1 MSTNKKLRCGLIGM
15 PLGHSYSPE
24 IHALLGDYDY
34 TLTELEESEV
44 GDYLKSDKF
53 DATNVTIPYKKTVM
67 PFLDEI
73 SDEALRIGSVN
84 TITHLPDGRLRGDNT
99 DYFGFAY
106 MLDSAGIDVNGKI
119 VVIIGDGGASMTA
132 RTVAADRG
140 AKEVRILTEKE
151 NTPEN
156 LPKFSDAEILINTSP
171 VGMYPKNG
179 RSPVP
184 MDNFPKLCGVVDVVY
199 NPSRTAIILDAEER
213 GIPCVS
219 GLTMLVGQAK
229 VASELFTG
237 TKISDDV
244 LASVTRQVQLAKKN
258 ITLVGMPGCGKST
271 IGKKLAELTGR
282 EFIDLDDYITEKAGC
297 PIPQIFADKGEPFF
311 RDLETQC
318 LEEVSKLSGMVL
330 SMGGGTPVREQNR
343 RMIRQNST
351 VVWLKR
357 DLSILPK
364 DGRPVSQANDLTK
377 LYEVRKPFY
386 EAVSEYSIDVAECP
400 ETNAKHIL
408 EVIGL

>member
-1 MSTNKKLRCGLIGM
+1 MSKKLRCGLIGM

-34 TLTELEESEV
+34 TLTELREEEV
-44 GDYLKSDKF
+44 GEYIRSDRY

-67 PFLDEI
+67 QFLDEI

-84 TITHLPDGRLRGDNT
+84 TVTHLPDGRLRGDNT

-106 MLDSAGIDVNGKI
+106 MLDCARIDVKDKI
-119 VVIIGDGGASMTA
+119 VVVIGDGGASMTA

-140 AKEVRILTEKE
+140 AKEIRILTEE
-151 NTPEN
+151 GNTPEN
-156 LPKFSDAEILINTSP
+156 LPKYSDAEILINTSP

-184 MDNFPKLCGVVDVVY
+184 MDNFPHLCGVVDVVY

-213 GIPCVS
+213 GIPCIS
-219 GLTMLVGQAK
+219 GLTMLVAQAK

-244 LASVTRQVQLAKKN
+244 LASVTRKVQMAKKN
-258 ITLVGMPGCGKST
+258 ITLVGMPGSGKST
-271 IGKKLAELTGR
+271 IGRALAQLTGR
-282 EFIDLDDYITEKAGC
+282 EFIDLDDYITKKAGM
-297 PIPQIFADKGEPFF
+297 PIPEIFAKHGEPYF
-311 RDLETQC
+311 RDLESAC

-330 SMGGGTPVREQNR
+330 SMGGGTPVRPGNR
-343 RMIRQNST
+343 RMIRQNSS
-351 VVWLKR
+351 VVFLKR
-357 DLSILPK
+357 DLALLPK
-364 DGRPVSQANDLTK
+364 DGRPVSQTNDLAK
-377 LYEVRKPFY
+377 LYEVRRPFY
-386 EAVSEYSIDVAECP
+386 EEVAEYEIDVQPSAE
-400 ETNAKHIL
+400 ENAKHII
-408 EVIGL
+408 EVLGL

>member
-1 MSTNKKLRCGLIGM
+1 MSKKLRCGLIGM

-34 TLTELEESEV
+34 TLTELREEEV
-44 GDYLKSDKF
+44 GEYIRSDRY

-67 PFLDEI
+67 QFLDVI

-84 TITHLPDGRLRGDNT
+84 TVTHLPDGRLRGDNT

-106 MLDSAGIDVNGKI
+106 MLDCAGIDVKDKI
-119 VVIIGDGGASMTA
+119 VVVIGDGGASMTA

-140 AKEVRILTEKE
+140 AKEIRILTEE
-151 NTPEN
+151 GNTPEN
-156 LPKFSDAEILINTSP
+156 LPKYSDAEILINTSP

-184 MDNFPKLCGVVDVVY
+184 MDNFPHLCGVVDVVY
-199 NPSRTAIILDAEER
+199 NPSKTAIILDAEER
-213 GIPCVS
+213 GIPCIS
-219 GLTMLVGQAK
+219 GLTMLVAQAK

-244 LASVTRQVQLAKKN
+244 LATVTRKVQLAKKN
-258 ITLVGMPGCGKST
+258 ITLVGMPGSGKST
-271 IGKKLAELTGR
+271 IGRALAALMGR
-282 EFIDLDDYITEKAGC
+282 EFIDLDDYITEKAGM
-297 PIPQIFADKGEPFF
+297 PIPEIFAQHGEPYF

-330 SMGGGTPVREQNR
+330 SMGGGTPVRPGNR

-351 VVWLKR
+351 VVFLKR
-357 DLSILPK
+357 DLALLPK
-364 DGRPVSQANDLTK
+364 DGRPVSQANDLAK
-377 LYEVRKPFY
+377 LYEVRRPFY
-386 EAVSEYSIDVAECP
+386 EEVSEYEIDVQPSAQE
-400 ETNAKHIL
+400 NAKHIL

>member
-1 MSTNKKLRCGLIGM
+1 MSTGKLRCGLIGM

-24 IHALLGDYDY
+24 IHAMLGDYDY

-44 GDYLKSDKF
+44 GEYLKSDKY

-73 SDEALRIGSVN
+73 SDEAMRIGSVN

-119 VVIIGDGGASMTA
+119 VVVIGDGGASMTA

-151 NTPEN
+151 NTTEN

-184 MDNFPKLCGVVDVVY
+184 MDNFPHLCGVIDVVY
-199 NPSRTAIILDAEER
+199 NPSKTALILDAEER

-244 LASVTRQVQLAKKN
+244 LAYVTRKVELAKKN

-271 IGKKLAELTGR
+271 IGRELAELTGR
-282 EFIDLDDYITEKAGC
+282 EFIDLDDYITQKVGC
-297 PIPQIFADKGEPFF
+297 SIPQIFAEKGEPYF
-311 RDLETQC
+311 RDLESQC

-330 SMGGGTPVREQNR
+330 SMGGGTPLRSQNR

-357 DLSILPK
+357 TLSLLPR
-364 DGRPVSQANDLTK
+364 DGRPISQANDLAK
-377 LYEVRKPFY
+377 LYEIRKPFY
-386 EAVSEYSIDVAECP
+386 EAVSEYFINVQESPDV
-400 ETNAKHIL
+400 NAKNIL

>member
-1 MSTNKKLRCGLIGM
+1 MSKKLRCGLIGN

-24 IHALLGDYDY
+24 IHAYLGDYEY
-34 TLTELEESEV
+34 TLTELEEEEV
-44 GDYLKSDKF
+44 GAYLKSDRY

-73 SDEALRIGSVN
+73 SDEAIRIGSVN

-99 DYFGFAY
+99 DYFGFSY
-106 MLDSAGIDVNGKI
+106 MLDFAHIDVKDRI
-119 VVIIGDGGASMTA
+119 VLVVGGGGASMTA

-140 AKEVRILTEKE
+140 AKEVKILTHHE

-156 LPKFSDAEILINTSP
+156 MPRFTDAEIIINTSP

-179 RSPVP
+179 ESPV
-184 MDNFPKLCGVVDVVY
+184 DLDLFPNLCGVVDVVY
-199 NPSRTAIILDAEER
+199 NPSKTAIILDAEER
-213 GIPCVS
+213 GIPCIS

-229 VASELFTG
+229 VGSELFTG
-237 TKISDDV
+237 KKIDD
-244 LASVTRQVQLAKKN
+244 SVIAEITRKIELDRMN

-271 IGKKLAELTGR
+271 IGRKLAELTGR
-282 EFIDLDDYITEKAGC
+282 KFIDLDEYITEKAEC
-297 PIPQIFADKGEPFF
+297 PIPEIFAEKGEPYF
-311 RDLETQC
+311 RDLESAC
-318 LEEVSKLSGMVL
+318 LEEVSKLSGYIL
-330 SMGGGTPVREQNR
+330 SMGGGTPVRLENR

-357 DLSILPK
+357 DTELLPK
-364 DGRPVSQANDLTK
+364 DGRPVSQANDLAS

-386 EAVSEYSIDVAECP
+386 EVVSAYSIDVSENP
-400 ETNAKHIL
+400 EDNAKKIL